1 MKHISFKNNPYTTIL
16 GLIVTFAIPLG
27 LLWLAITYSNK
38 QDKKNGNT

>member
-1 MKHISFKNNPYTTIL
+1 MYNIPYLIL
-16 GLIVTFAIPLG
+16 GLIVTAVIPLG